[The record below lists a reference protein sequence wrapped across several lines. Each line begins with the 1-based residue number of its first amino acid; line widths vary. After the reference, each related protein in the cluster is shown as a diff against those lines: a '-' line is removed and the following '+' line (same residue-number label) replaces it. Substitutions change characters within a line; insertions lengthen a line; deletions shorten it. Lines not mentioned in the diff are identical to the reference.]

1 MSLNKHAIKS
11 ILLRSFVCN
20 RMVGVGEDEQKK
32 DGYDGLESKLNYLAI
47 YRLKTQLLSAT
58 SGHPK
63 ERAIISRSKV
73 AELEKKKKNSIS
85 VVN

>member
-1 MSLNKHAIKS
+1 MFAIEWW
-11 ILLRSFVCN
+11 VW
-20 RMVGVGEDEQKK
+20 DEQEKK
-32 DGYDGLESKLNYLAI
+32 NRYDGLESKLNYLAI
-47 YRLKTQLLSAT
+47 YSLKTQLISAT

-73 AELEKKKKNSIS
+73 AEMENENKKNSIS